1 MATVTNENALGGRI
15 ALLEPSELNHAQ
27 DKLYKRMLSEMV
39 SWADKSGFQA
49 DTEDK
54 RLIGPFNPMLLSPE
68 ISAASLDYLK
78 AEQDNTT
85 LTKRMRE
92 IVILATGAA
101 FQSAYELY
109 AHKAVAKSV
118 GLEEDAITAISSGQA
133 PTGLPVEEMAVYE
146 LTHALATM
154 HKADSAVYSRAVEA
168 IGTQGVV
175 DLIHLSG
182 NYMTISTLLNAFE
195 VPAP

>member
-1 MATVTNENALGGRI
+1 MATVTTEDALGGRI
-15 ALLEPSELNHAQ
+15 ALLEPDELNHAQ
-27 DKLYKRMLSEMV
+27 SKLYKRMQSEMV
-39 SWADKSGFQA
+39 TWADKSGFQA

-78 AEQDNTT
+78 AEQDSTT

-92 IVILATGAA
+92 IVILAIGAA

-118 GLEEDAITAISSGQA
+118 GLEDDAIAAISSGQA
-133 PTGLPVEEMAVYE
+133 PSDLPADEMAVYE
-146 LTHALATM
+146 LTHALANT

-168 IGTQGVV
+168 VGTQGVA

-182 NYMTISTLLNAFE
+182 IYMTISTLLNAFE
-195 VPAP
+195 VPVP

>member
-1 MATVTNENALGGRI
+1 MATDTTEDTLGGRI
-15 ALLEPSELNHAQ
+15 ALLEPGELNHAQ
-27 DKLYKRMLSEMV
+27 GKLYKRMQSEMV
-39 SWADKSGFQA
+39 TWADKSGFQA
-49 DTEDK
+49 ETEDK

-118 GLEEDAITAISSGQA
+118 GLEVEAITAISSGQA
-133 PTGLPVEEMAVYE
+133 PTGLPADEIAVYE
-146 LTHALATM
+146 LTHALTTT
-154 HKADSAVYSRAVEA
+154 HKADSAVYSRAVEE
-168 IGTQGVV
+168 IGMQGVA

-182 NYMTISTLLNAFE
+182 IYMTISTLLNAFE